1 MNTNGY
7 QSVQLCCAGSGALGS
22 PNGSLVTDY
31 GSRITAS
38 KQDEAAQDE
47 IRSLILNPHAG
58 QVPPRCA
65 IRATGGPNPDGA
77 RDKRAMGAGSFTARR
92 GRGGRRTCRH
102 MRTQRASAARQP
114 DRAEG
119 VVRPPPPLLSSVVC
133 SCLLDHDH
141 EERSKDR
148 ARFLPGSPCPTTLRA
163 YVDAVAWGMAGCV
176 RTRARVPP
184 ARESSSARLVELPMP
199 VAYRVRCGGTGRHAG
214 SRDVIAGPG
223 HPVASSA
230 PTCPAHSAPACPEPP
245 SADTRIWPGESVGHA
260 GIARQ
265 STSPVGL

>member
-92 GRGGRRTCRH
+92 VRGGRRTCRH

-119 VVRPPPPLLSSVVC
+119 QYDHRLLGFGSSSVAC

-141 EERSKDR
+141 EERSRDR

-163 YVDAVAWGMAGCV
+163 YVDAVARGMAACV
-176 RTRARVPP
+176 RTRALAHNR
-184 ARESSSARLVELPMP
+184 
-199 VAYRVRCGGTGRHAG
+199 AG
-214 SRDVIAGPG
+214 
-223 HPVASSA
+223 
-230 PTCPAHSAPACPEPP
+230 APAQQRPP
-245 SADTRIWPGESVGHA
+245 R
-260 GIARQ
+260 
-265 STSPVGL
+265 

>member
-1 MNTNGY
+1 MRNPRHWQPESGGREGQTGDGRR
-7 QSVQLCCAGSGALGS
+7 QLHS
-22 PNGSLVTDY
+22 T
-31 GSRITAS
+31 GSRGPPHMPAH
-38 KQDEAAQDE
+38 AQ
-47 IRSLILNPHAG
+47 L
-58 QVPPRCA
+58 
-65 IRATGGPNPDGA
+65 
-77 RDKRAMGAGSFTARR
+77 
-92 GRGGRRTCRH
+92 RTH
-102 MRTQRASAARQP
+102 RASAARQP

-184 ARESSSARLVELPMP
+184 ARESSSARLVEHSGVPANASGSRASKT
-199 VAYRVRCGGTGRHAG
+199 VSDRVRCGRTGRHAG

-230 PTCPAHSAPACPEPP
+230 SACPADSAPACSEPL
-245 SADTRIWPGESVGHA
+245 SAGTRRWPGESVGHA